1 MVASRV
7 PRGPGRDKSRPYNL
21 GVDAFGD
28 TASQPAQQIW
38 DGIVGRVVHGERLT
52 LGLIELEPDA
62 VLPEHQ
68 HDNEQLGMVISGSI
82 TFTIGAERQALG
94 PGGTYRIPSN
104 VPHEA
109 AIGPGG
115 AVVIDVFAPVR
126 EDWKTLPEV
135 ERLPRW
141 PA

>member
-1 MVASRV
+1 M
-7 PRGPGRDKSRPYNL
+7 N
-21 GVDAFGD
+21 VDALGD
-28 TASQPAQQIW
+28 VGSVPPQQIW

-68 HDNEQLGMVISGSI
+68 HENEQLGMVIEGSI
-82 TFTIGAERQALG
+82 TFRIGTERETLG
-94 PGGTYRIPSN
+94 PGGTYRIASN
-104 VPHEA
+104 VAHDA
-109 AIGPGG
+109 VIGPEG

-126 EDWKTLPEV
+126 EDWKTLPEA
-135 ERLPRW
+135 EPRTPRW